1 MMKRC
6 MNKWLMENKGGN
18 SMNDNTEQ
26 LVGLIEKF
34 QTEDLSLDEAI
45 ELRRLSAEFANFCGE
60 AVEIKMDQ
68 FYRK

>member
-1 MMKRC
+1 
-6 MNKWLMENKGGN
+6 MENKGGN
-18 SMNDNTEQ
+18 GMNDNTEQ

-45 ELRRLSAEFANFCGE
+45 ELRRLSAEFANACGE

>member
-1 MMKRC
+1 
-6 MNKWLMENKGGN
+6 
-18 SMNDNTEQ
+18 MNDNTEQ

-45 ELRRLSAEFANFCGE
+45 ELRRLSAEFANVCGE

>member
-1 MMKRC
+1 
-6 MNKWLMENKGGN
+6 
-18 SMNDNTEQ
+18 MNDNTEQ

-45 ELRRLSAEFANFCGE
+45 ELRRLSAEFANACGE